1 MSLNKAQMASIQR
14 GYIAQLIALM
24 IGIVLLV
31 ITNAACAAS
40 NNIGEA
46 IVAPDFTLKS
56 KSGSNMRLAEQ
67 KGNIV
72 LVNFWASWCGP
83 CRAELPEFEK
93 MQQDYQDL
101 GFTVMA
107 VNVDDDARKADVL
120 LRDIKVS
127 FPVLFDPEGQVSELY
142 DVSAMPTTV
151 LIDRDGNQRLL
162 HKGYKRGDERKYRQ
176 AVKQLLRE

>member
-1 MSLNKAQMASIQR
+1 MTLNRTKRINSKAR
-14 GYIAQLIALM
+14 FIALVM
-24 IGIVLLV
+24 STVLFALSHNV
-31 ITNAACAAS
+31 FAAAKNSAAAS
-40 NNIGEA
+40 A
-46 IVAPDFTLKS
+46 APDFTLKS
-56 KSGSNMRLAEQ
+56 KTGSNMRLSEQ

-93 MQQDYQDL
+93 MQQDYEDL

-107 VNVDDDARKADVL
+107 VNVDDDSRKADVL

-127 FPVLFDPEGQVSELY
+127 FPVLFDPEGDVSELY

-151 LIDRDGNQRLL
+151 VIDRDGNQRLL
-162 HKGYKRGDERKYRQ
+162 HKGYKRGDEKKYRQ
-176 AVKQLLRE
+176 LVKLLLRE

>member
-1 MSLNKAQMASIQR
+1 MNDKTGLLTVLTSLVW
-14 GYIAQLIALM
+14 L
-24 IGIVLLV
+24 VLSQA
-31 ITNAACAAS
+31 TYAAS
-40 NNIGEA
+40 KNNA
-46 IVAPDFTLKS
+46 DVVAAPDFALKS
-56 KSGSNMRLAEQ
+56 KSGSNMRLSEQ

-93 MQQDYQDL
+93 MQQDYEDL

-107 VNVDDDARKADVL
+107 VNVDDDSRKADVL

-127 FPVLFDPEGQVSELY
+127 FPVLLDPDGNVSELY

-151 LIDRDGNQRLL
+151 VIDRDGNQRLL
-162 HKGYKRGDERKYRQ
+162 HKGYKRGDEKKYRQ
-176 AVKQLLRE
+176 LVKLLLRE

>member
-1 MSLNKAQMASIQR
+1 MTLCKTRGNNQQAKSGVYCLAVTAIFFFFIMTSHAS
-14 GYIAQLIALM
+14 
-24 IGIVLLV
+24 
-31 ITNAACAAS
+31 AAS
-40 NNIGEA
+40 KNAEEA
-46 IVAPDFTLKS
+46 VVAPDFTLKS
-56 KSGSNMRLAEQ
+56 KSGTNMRLAEQ

-107 VNVDDDARKADVL
+107 VNVEDDSRKADVL
-120 LRDIKVS
+120 LRDIEVS
-127 FPVLFDPEGQVSELY
+127 FPVLFDPEGDVSELY

-151 LIDRDGNQRLL
+151 VIDRDGNQRLL
-162 HKGYKRGDERKYRQ
+162 HKGYKRGDEKKYRQ
-176 AVKQLLRE
+176 FVKQLLRE